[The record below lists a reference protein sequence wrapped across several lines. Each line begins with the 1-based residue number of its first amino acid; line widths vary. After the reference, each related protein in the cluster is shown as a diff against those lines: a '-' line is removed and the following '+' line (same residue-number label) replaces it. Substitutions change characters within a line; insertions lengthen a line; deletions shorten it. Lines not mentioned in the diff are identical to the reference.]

1 VIEVVEIDA
10 PIGRIRLAVRD
21 GRLCGLGFSDSWFS
35 VARSLER
42 RFGAAE
48 TRRVADSAGVATALR
63 RYFAGELGAIE
74 EIEVD
79 SGGTEFQR
87 TVWSA
92 LREIPAG
99 TTVSYREI
107 ATAAGSAGA
116 VRAVGTANGAN
127 PVGIVIP
134 CHRVVRSD
142 GRLGGYGGGLERKRW
157 LLDHEGRWA
166 RRHLVPPY

>member
-1 VIEVVEIDA
+1 M
-10 PIGRIRLAVRD
+10 
-21 GRLCGLGFSDSWFS
+21 
-35 VARSLER
+35 
-42 RFGAAE
+42 
-48 TRRVADSAGVATALR
+48 ADSAGVATALR
-63 RYFAGELGAIE
+63 RYYAGELGAIE

-92 LREIPAG
+92 LRGIPAG

-157 LLDHEGRWA
+157 LLGHEGRWA